1 MHGMRMVVSQ
11 NTVVTGTRL
20 GKERYRL
27 CGFVAYTLGFYFNYY
42 SICTF
47 LTPYIYILGRLST
60 TETPPLPLL
69 PVSRK
74 QIRFMLY
81 SPKKNNLVDCH
92 SNNFSLRM
100 LQICHRCL
108 QIYQDLDLNVMYLQC
123 GLLHLLFHNHLCINV

>member
-1 MHGMRMVVSQ
+1 MVVSQ

-60 TETPPLPLL
+60 TETRRRYRSYQSQENKLD
-69 PVSRK
+69 SCC
-74 QIRFMLY
+74 IRL
-81 SPKKNNLVDCH
+81 KKKNLVDCH

-100 LQICHRCL
+100 L
-108 QIYQDLDLNVMYLQC
+108 
-123 GLLHLLFHNHLCINV
+123 

>member
-1 MHGMRMVVSQ
+1 MVVSQ

-47 LTPYIYILGRLST
+47 LTPYISLITSEKLK
-60 TETPPLPLL
+60 
-69 PVSRK
+69 SRRYRSYQSQK
-74 QIRFMLY
+74 NKLEKKIIKKK
-81 SPKKNNLVDCH
+81 KKNLFDCH

-100 LQICHRCL
+100 L
-108 QIYQDLDLNVMYLQC
+108 
-123 GLLHLLFHNHLCINV
+123 

>member
-1 MHGMRMVVSQ
+1 MVVSQ

-47 LTPYIYILGRLST
+47 LTPYISLVASVQLKRRRYRSYQSQENKLDSCCIRL
-60 TETPPLPLL
+60 
-69 PVSRK
+69 
-74 QIRFMLY
+74 
-81 SPKKNNLVDCH
+81 KKNNLVDCH

-100 LQICHRCL
+100 L
-108 QIYQDLDLNVMYLQC
+108 
-123 GLLHLLFHNHLCINV
+123 